1 MGFHAHAQENDLRV
15 ISPAGSTY
23 ESSGIL
29 LEWTVGEVAVQTL
42 ENPNNLLS
50 QGFHQPTYNIVSIEP
65 IPKEI
70 GKLSVLPNPFTSF
83 FEITMAFENSEN
95 GVIEL
100 YDMYGKQ
107 IFKTPFEGKSV
118 VENYVTTKLT
128 PGAYLLVI
136 SFSNHSFTQTIH
148 LVKTL

>member
-23 ESSGIL
+23 EGTGIL

-42 ENPNNLLS
+42 ENPNNILS
-50 QGFHQPTYNIVSIEP
+50 QGFHQPVYNTVSIQP
-65 IPKEI
+65 IPKDI
-70 GKLSVLPNPFTSF
+70 GTLSVLPNPFSAF
-83 FEITMAFENSEN
+83 FEITMTFENSEK
-95 GVIEL
+95 GIMEV

-107 IFKTPFEGKSV
+107 IFKTPFEGTHV
-118 VENYVTTKLT
+118 NENYNTSKWV
-128 PGAYLLVI
+128 PGTYLLVI
-136 SFSNHSFTQTIH
+136 SLSNHSYTQTFQ